1 MKPTSKYIFSLLFIS
16 VSFFAH
22 TQETKVKDSIK
33 PKTEKY
39 GLRLGIDLFRLS
51 RSFWEKDYRGLE
63 LTGDFKITRRHYIAA
78 EIGNE
83 NKTVEERNFNFTTQ
97 GTYLKAGFDYNAYEN
112 WAGMQNQIY
121 IGMRYGISSF
131 SQKLNNYT
139 VYNTNHYFGENAV
152 VEGQKFDGL
161 SAHWAEIVTGIKA
174 ELVNNLYIGFNV
186 RLNYLIGNNKPENFD
201 NLYIPGFNKTYNG
214 KFGTGFSYTISYFI
228 PLYKSTIKNKEVTR
242 AKKN

>member
-1 MKPTSKYIFSLLFIS
+1 
-16 VSFFAH
+16 
-22 TQETKVKDSIK
+22 
-33 PKTEKY
+33 
-39 GLRLGIDLFRLS
+39 
-51 RSFWEKDYRGLE
+51 
-63 LTGDFKITRRHYIAA
+63 
-78 EIGNE
+78 
-83 NKTVEERNFNFTTQ
+83 
-97 GTYLKAGFDYNAYEN
+97 
-112 WAGMQNQIY
+112 
-121 IGMRYGISSF
+121 MRYGISSF

-228 PLYKSTIKNKEVTR
+228 PLYKSTIKNKEVTS